1 MTVVFFSDTLMSV
14 IYAGNASLFG
24 YAADTSRG
32 MASRDKVAIYKVCW
46 DYGDCLGY
54 DYLAVIDQAIA
65 DNVNALSLSIG
76 FIPLDYVEDLLHL
89 EPLQQWSMR
98 L

>member
-1 MTVVFFSDTLMSV
+1 MTVVFFSDTPMSV

-46 DYGDCLGY
+46 ENGDCLGY
-54 DYLAVIDQAIA
+54 
-65 DNVNALSLSIG
+65 
-76 FIPLDYVEDLLHL
+76 LHNYIYIYICVCVGVFKRACVR
-89 EPLQQWSMR
+89 P
-98 L
+98 